1 MLSVYSAKADL
12 ELINAAIAPVKVNN
26 NFIDSPN

>member
-1 MLSVYSAKADL
+1 LSVYSAKADL
-12 ELINAAIAPVKVNN
+12 EPINAVIAPVIVNN